1 MRFRRP
7 WPRANQKRARLAAL
21 SANRRPPVE
30 SRRRLLPKPA
40 LSPRPATLRSVAVE
54 SSPCLGVRNGS
65 VGCQLGLW
73 RRPALVLLLL
83 GLIQTSSYRL
93 AFPCGFAIFGAGVP
107 NCTVILAPR
116 LTLTPATG
124 V

>member
-1 MRFRRP
+1 MRFRP
-7 WPRANQKRARLAAL
+7 PQSHANQKRARPAAL

-30 SRRRLLPKPA
+30 SRGRLLPRPA

-73 RRPALVLLLL
+73 RRPALVLLL

-93 AFPCGFAIFGAGVP
+93 AFACGFAIFGAGVP

-116 LTLTPATG
+116 LTLTPAMG